1 MITVLF
7 DNYEVTPEQQEEISR
22 IYTSK
27 NLLVEIEKV
36 VTEKKLSYIEAVV
49 YYCEVTGLEVEVA
62 GTLIKNNPKLKALIQ
77 EEAEDLHYLPKGNKL
92 PL

>member
-22 IYTSK
+22 IHTSK